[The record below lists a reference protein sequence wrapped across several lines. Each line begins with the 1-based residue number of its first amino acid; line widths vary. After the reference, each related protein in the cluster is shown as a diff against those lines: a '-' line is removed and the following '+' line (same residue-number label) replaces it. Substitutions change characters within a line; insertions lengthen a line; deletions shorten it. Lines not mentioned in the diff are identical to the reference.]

1 MEMTGRVTN
10 LLAATLNDPE
20 EPFTVELDK
29 TAKGVTGCLS
39 NVLRTSNN
47 GSQSNDSFKVSS
59 DLWLPHE
66 VYSKKNKK
74 ETS

>member
-10 LLAATLNDPE
+10 LLAATLNDSE

-47 GSQSNDSFKVSS
+47 GSQSNDSSKVSKRFIQKR
-59 DLWLPHE
+59 
-66 VYSKKNKK
+66 KKKRNIL
-74 ETS
+74 E

>member
-47 GSQSNDSFKVSS
+47 GSQSNDSFQVSS
-59 DLWLPHE
+59 DFWLAGLFNKE
-66 VYSKKNKK
+66 KK